1 MSLFNQLLT
10 RWVFRTLTSTM
21 SRSAKR
27 AKVADTCSTGHRN
40 FNATTTGATFEQV
53 KRNMATDSSRQ
64 REVEMSNFRAPDVI
78 AKKRDGQ
85 ALSKEEIQ
93 YFVKGVVSKEF
104 QDSQIGA
111 MLMAIF
117 LNGMNRDETIT
128 LTRAMRDSGSTLS
141 FPAEWA
147 GLIVDKH
154 STGGVGDKISL
165 PLAPALAACGLKV
178 PMISGRGL
186 GHTGGTLDK
195 LESIPNFTVDCTTGE
210 MGDILEKVGCC
221 IVGQT
226 ADIVPAD
233 RIMYGI
239 RDVTGTVASLPLITA
254 SIVSKKASEGLSA
267 LVLDVKYG
275 KAAFMETLDKARD
288 LAQSMVSASEGLGM
302 KTVALLTRM
311 DNPIGLTIGNGLEV
325 WESLLCLQGEGPQ
338 DLKELV
344 CQLGGHLLAR
354 VGTAATA
361 SEGAEKIAEKLSN
374 GEALQKFCD
383 MMVAQGVK
391 QETAEAL
398 CCPDTDIFTILP
410 RAQHVQDLCC
420 QTSGFIQS
428 IDALELARVSAELG
442 AGRSKAGEAVDPAV
456 GLQLLKTVGSK
467 VTKGDVWVKVHHQG
481 DCVSANH
488 ITRLQ
493 KSLLI
498 GGESVEVGSR
508 VAEVIP

>member
-1 MSLFNQLLT
+1 MS
-10 RWVFRTLTSTM
+10 
-21 SRSAKR
+21 K
-27 AKVADTCSTGHRN
+27 
-40 FNATTTGATFEQV
+40 
-53 KRNMATDSSRQ
+53 
-64 REVEMSNFRAPDVI
+64 FRAPDVI

-85 ALSKEEIQ
+85 VLTTGEIQ
-93 YFVKGVVSKEF
+93 YFVKGVVEKEF

-117 LNGMNRDETIT
+117 LNGMNRDETTT

-147 GLIVDKH
+147 GLVVDKH

-195 LESIPNFTVDCTTGE
+195 LESIPNFSVDCTTGE
-210 MGDILEKVGCC
+210 MGDILGKVQYSYNVVLIVGCC

-233 RIMYGI
+233 KIMYGI
-239 RDVTGTVASLPLITA
+239 RDVTGTVESLPLITA

-275 KAAFMETLDKARD
+275 QAAFMKTLDKARD
-288 LAQSMVSASEGLGM
+288 LAHSMVSASEGLGV

-361 SEGAEKIAEKLSN
+361 AEGAERIAEKLRN
-374 GEALQKFCD
+374 GKALQKFCD

-398 CCPDTDIFTILP
+398 CCPGTDVFTILP
-410 RAQHVQDLCC
+410 RAQHVEDLCC
-420 QTSGFIQS
+420 QSSGFIQS

-442 AGRSKAGEAVDPAV
+442 AGRSKAGEAVNHAV
-456 GLQLLKTVGSK
+456 GLQLLKTVGAK

-481 DCVSANH
+481 DCVSPNH

-493 KSLLI
+493 NSLLV

-508 VAEVIP
+508 VTEVIS